1 MDLLLIQLIKKIPLK
16 KSHFL
21 NYLDKRYHTA
31 ICPNNLLFLH
41 IPDKYEI

>member
-1 MDLLLIQLIKKIPLK
+1 MDLLLIQLIKKN
-16 KSHFL
+16 SHFL